1 VHIFIVDEMIDM
13 ERMCWSEEK
22 LEVNLIETY
31 KRAVH
36 EIPQGRF
43 VEDE

>member
-1 VHIFIVDEMIDM
+1 MADEMIHM

-31 KRAVH
+31 RRAIH
-36 EIPQGRF
+36 QIPLGIF